1 MVGLALLG
9 AQTPVVG
16 DKTPA
21 VDPMVGPIPAPDV
34 KPRGLKN
41 RSPITEL
48 LDRPSEFSI
57 LKKADASFES
67 YQESVSA
74 DQSSKKE
81 TNNSQS
87 KGEDDGDEKAR
98 SAYSRGII
106 DLLKSGYKSAMQL
119 KEKYEEYQAV
129 KEEKEASPNKIR
141 EFKAAFESSI
151 SGTTQALSLINGYQ
165 KGADNLVQ
173 AAIPFY
179 SVVVGAVSLIS
190 RIVALIKQGNLDL
203 GNTAEASQTESI
215 LSSVV
220 GDDSKKGNYAGF
232 KE

>member
-1 MVGLALLG
+1 MTALKRKSNQVHSQQEVRILIQLQRIMSGLGWWVLPYWG
-9 AQTPVVG
+9 AQTPGRG

-21 VDPMVGPIPAPDV
+21 VDPTVGPIPAPDV
-34 KPRGLKN
+34 KPEEDSKTDPRLQSFWIGLAN
-41 RSPITEL
+41 FQS
-48 LDRPSEFSI
+48 

-173 AAIPFY
+173 AAIPFLLRCSWSCFAY
-179 SVVVGAVSLIS
+179 KS
-190 RIVALIKQGNLDL
+190 
-203 GNTAEASQTESI
+203 
-215 LSSVV
+215 
-220 GDDSKKGNYAGF
+220 DSGPH
-232 KE
+232 